1 MNEVTFTILK
11 IVLSAVSAIISLF
24 VVPLLKRWVE
34 NNKNDEM
41 LKMIEKAVKAAEQT
55 FDGSGLGADKKQ
67 DVMDFISDWLEKN
80 RITVSHKE
88 LDRYVEAAVYDM
100 NNQ

>member
-11 IVLSAVSAIISLF
+11 IVLSAVSAVISLF
-24 VVPLLKRWVE
+24 VVPLLKRWME

-55 FDGSGLGADKKQ
+55 FNGSGLGADKKQ